1 MCANMNCE
9 KYFFSELKKEC
20 KVTLKQIEE
29 KEYVFVFK
37 NAGIEDILKIGVAFL
52 GKDVEIESE
61 RRIGKCER

>member
-20 KVTLKQIEE
+20 NVTLKQIEE
-29 KEYVFVFK
+29 KEYVFVLK

-52 GKDVEIESE
+52 GKNVESE

>member
-1 MCANMNCE
+1 M
-9 KYFFSELKKEC
+9 KSIFFSELKKEC

-29 KEYVFVFK
+29 KEYVFVLK

-52 GKDVEIESE
+52 RKNVEIESE

>member
-1 MCANMNCE
+1 
-9 KYFFSELKKEC
+9 LKKEC

>member
-20 KVTLKQIEE
+20 KVTLKQIIN
-29 KEYVFVFK
+29 V
-37 NAGIEDILKIGVAFL
+37 GIENVLKIGVAFL
-52 GKDVEIESE
+52 GKNVESE

>member
-20 KVTLKQIEE
+20 KVTLKQIIN
-29 KEYVFVFK
+29 V
-37 NAGIEDILKIGVAFL
+37 GIENVLKIGVAFF
-52 GKDVEIESE
+52 GKNVESE